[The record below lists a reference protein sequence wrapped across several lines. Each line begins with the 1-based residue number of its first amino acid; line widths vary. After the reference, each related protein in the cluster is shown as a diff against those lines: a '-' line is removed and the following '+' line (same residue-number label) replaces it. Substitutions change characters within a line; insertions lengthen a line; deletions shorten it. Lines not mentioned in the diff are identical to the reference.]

1 MHGLFL
7 LFVGIILLLVGGEFL
22 VKSSVALSLKF
33 RLSRIVIGMTVV
45 SFSTSV
51 PELIVSVMAGLKGH
65 SNIALGNVIGSNI
78 ANIGLVLGITAI
90 LIPIWVKRT
99 TYRYNWPMMMLMT
112 FLLWLFLRS
121 GHALVFW
128 EGALLFTLLAA
139 FTAYIIRRSYKDGDV
154 ADDDYDEELHKAKP
168 LWVFF
173 WFAIAALGM
182 YFGSR
187 FLVDGAVELARLM
200 GVSERII
207 SLSLVAVGT
216 SLPELAA
223 SVISALKK
231 ERDLSLGN
239 LIGSNIFNIG
249 SVLGIT
255 AMVKP
260 IRHFEP
266 SILQSDIYWMAGISF
281 LVVPLALLPVRHKIN
296 WWKGALLVALY
307 ALFIWKTFM

>member
-7 LFVGIILLLVGGEFL
+7 LFVGIILLLIGGEFL
-22 VKSSVALSLKF
+22 VKSSVAISLKL

-78 ANIGLVLGITAI
+78 ANIGLVLGLTAI
-90 LIPIWVKRT
+90 LIPIWVKRA
-99 TYRYNWPMMMLMT
+99 TYRYNWPMMMVMSL
-112 FLLWLFLRS
+112 LLWWFLYTGRTLSSFEGLILF
-121 GHALVFW
+121 V
-128 EGALLFTLLAA
+128 LLISFT
-139 FTAYIIRRSYKDGDV
+139 FYIIRRSYKDGDV
-154 ADDDYDEELHKAKP
+154 EDDDYDAELHQAKP
-168 LWVFF
+168 FYVLLWFLV
-173 WFAIAALGM
+173 AGLGM

-200 GVSERII
+200 GISERVI

-223 SVISALKK
+223 SVISAAKK
-231 ERDLSLGN
+231 EKDLSLGN

-255 AMVKP
+255 AMIKP
-260 IRHFEP
+260 ISHFEP
-266 SILQSDIYWMAGISF
+266 SILQSDIFWMLGISA
-281 LVVPLALLPVRHKIN
+281 LVVPLALLPPKNKIH
-296 WWKGALLVALY
+296 WWKGVLLVSLY
-307 ALFIWKTFM
+307 ALFIWTAFA

>member
-7 LFVGIILLLVGGEFL
+7 LFVGIILLLIGGEFL
-22 VKSSVALSLKF
+22 VKSSVAISLKL

-51 PELIVSVMAGLKGH
+51 PELIVSVIAGLKGH

-78 ANIGLVLGITAI
+78 ANIGLVLGLTAI
-90 LIPIWVKRT
+90 LIPILVKRP
-99 TYRYNWPMMMLMT
+99 TYRYNWPMMMLMSV
-112 FLLWLFLRS
+112 LLWIFLSTGRRLSSLEGLALFVL
-121 GHALVFW
+121 LV
-128 EGALLFTLLAA
+128 A

-154 ADDDYDEELHKAKP
+154 EDDDYDADLHKANAW
-168 LWVFF
+168 LVFF
-173 WFAIAALGM
+173 WFVVAGFGM

-187 FLVDGAVELARLM
+187 FLVDGAVELARYFH
-200 GVSERII
+200 VSERVI

-223 SVISALKK
+223 SVISAAKK

-255 AMVKP
+255 AMIKP
-260 IRHFEP
+260 ITGFEE
-266 SILQSDIYWMAGISF
+266 SILSSDIYWMLGISL
-281 LVVPLALLPVRHKIN
+281 LVVPLALLPPKHKIQ
-296 WWKGALLVALY
+296 WWKGSLLVFLY
-307 ALFIWKTFM
+307 ALFIWKTFV

>member
-1 MHGLFL
+1 MII
-7 LFVGIILLLVGGEFL
+7 GIVLLLVGGEFL
-22 VKSSVALSLKF
+22 VKSSVAISLKL

-65 SNIALGNVIGSNI
+65 SNIVLGNVIGSNI
-78 ANIGLVLGITAI
+78 ANIGLVLGLTAI
-90 LIPIWVKRT
+90 MVPILVKRT

-112 FLLWLFLRS
+112 ALLWIFLSTGRTLAFGEGMVLFLLLI
-121 GHALVFW
+121 
-128 EGALLFTLLAA
+128 A
-139 FTAYIIRRSYKDGDV
+139 FTAYIIRRSYKEGDV
-154 ADDDYDEELHKAKP
+154 EDDDYDEQLHKANP
-168 LWVFF
+168 WVVLM
-173 WFAIAALGM
+173 WFAIAAVGM

-200 GVSERII
+200 GVSERVI
-207 SLSLVAVGT
+207 SLSLVAIGT

-255 AMVKP
+255 SMIKP

-266 SILQSDIYWMAGISF
+266 SVLQSDIYWMALISF
-281 LVVPLALLPVRHKIN
+281 LVVPLALLPKRDTIH
-296 WWKGALLVALY
+296 WWKGTLLLVLY
-307 ALFIWKTFM
+307 GLFIWKTFM